1 MGPADRMHAPQDR
14 PSAERTRPPVTE
26 PKPRHSV
33 KRWLGL
39 EFSTLGLVIGAFVL
53 AGIAAWWVASGM
65 SGAAPNAKG
74 KAATATTAGAPVE
87 TAVAKAQM
95 TTTDI
100 PAVGSLRSDE
110 SVQIAPEI
118 PGRIAEI
125 RFDEG
130 EPVKE
135 GDVLVLLDEA
145 LARAEVADT
154 RARFDLAKANFDRAE
169 TLTRTRNIAER
180 AYDEARANFETAR
193 AAYELSQVR
202 LAKHTI
208 RAPFPGTVGIR
219 ALSPG
224 AFVNTGTA
232 VVNLEKIDLLKVDF
246 KIPEI
251 FLADVKVGQ
260 KIDVN
265 VDALPGRTFQAEIYA
280 IDPLVDVNGRAL
292 QIRARLRNPD
302 LVLRPGLFVRIS
314 IRGRTEREIVLVPE
328 SAVVPRAG
336 EFLIYS
342 VEDGKAV
349 ESKVALGNRRSGM
362 VEVTSGLMNGA
373 TIVTAGHQRLKN
385 GTPVDIVTTSARRQP
400 TKGG

>member
-1 MGPADRMHAPQDR
+1 MGPADRMHAPHDKSSVDR
-14 PSAERTRPPVTE
+14 TAAPAAN

-39 EFSTLGLVIGAFVL
+39 EFSTLGLVLGALVL
-53 AGIAAWWVASGM
+53 AAAAAWWVASST
-65 SGAAPNAKG
+65 SGAVPNPKG
-74 KAATATTAGAPVE
+74 KAAAVAASGAPVE
-87 TAVAKAQM
+87 TAVAKSQM
-95 TTTDI
+95 ATTDI

-118 PGRIAEI
+118 AGRIAEI
-125 RFDEG
+125 RFDDG

-135 GDVLVLLDEA
+135 GDVLVLLDDA
-145 LARAEVADT
+145 LARAELADT
-154 RARFDLAKANFDRAE
+154 RARFDLAKANFERAE
-169 TLTRTRNIAER
+169 TLSKTRNIAER

-208 RAPFPGTVGIR
+208 RAPFSGVVGIR

-232 VVNLEKIDLLKVDF
+232 IVNLEKIDFLKVDF

-251 FLADVKVGQ
+251 FLADVQVGQ

-336 EFLIYS
+336 EFFIFS

-349 ESKVALGNRRSGM
+349 ESKIGLGNRRSGM

-385 GTPVDIVTTSARRQP
+385 GTPVDVVTTSARRQP